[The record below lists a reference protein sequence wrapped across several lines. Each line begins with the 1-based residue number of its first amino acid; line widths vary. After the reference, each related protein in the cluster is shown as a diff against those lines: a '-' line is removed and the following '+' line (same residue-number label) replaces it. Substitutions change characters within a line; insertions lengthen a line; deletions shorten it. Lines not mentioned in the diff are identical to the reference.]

1 MSNKAILEFE
11 FENRQLLELMPC
23 CETCKHFQPYALD
36 ATEMYCHAPAIVDES
51 GVLFKPPSPDFGC
64 VLHEPKEG
72 D

>member
-1 MSNKAILEFE
+1 MTQETLIIKLDRAQVLECLP
-11 FENRQLLELMPC
+11 R

-51 GVLFKPPSPDFGC
+51 GILFKPPSPDFGC

-72 D
+72 E